1 VTVGSHADINGDGG
15 SGQYRDDGCRQLS
28 GNGDDAAIACLFNV
42 LRFTH
47 QARRELAE
55 WLPEIAYREGVTV
68 SDIINKD
75 TIQSILNSK
84 KLNATQKSEKI
95 RDELYKTRFP
105 EFSKLQDRWK
115 KTAAA
120 ANPSP
125 SKVRFVPS
133 PGFEKKRLEVRLTVE
148 SPGEAREILESL
160 SKIAPQTWEDLL
172 FPRLY

>member
-1 VTVGSHADINGDGG
+1 VTGESSADISGNGGR
-15 SGQYRDDGCRQLS
+15 GQYEDNGCRQLS
-28 GNGDDAAIACLFNV
+28 GGGDDAAVAGLFKT
-42 LRFTH
+42 LRFTR

-55 WLPEIAYREGVTV
+55 WLPEIAYRENVTV
-68 SDIINKD
+68 GDVINRDI
-75 TIQSILNSK
+75 IQSILNSE
-84 KLNATQKSEKI
+84 KLNAPQKSEKI
-95 RDELYKTRFP
+95 RDALYKTRFP

-120 ANPSP
+120 ANPAP
-125 SKVRFVPS
+125 SKVRFIPS

-172 FPRLY
+172 FPR

>member
-1 VTVGSHADINGDGG
+1 VTGESSADTDGDNGC
-15 SGQYRDDGCRQLS
+15 QQLS
-28 GNGDDAAIACLFNV
+28 GGSDDAAVADLFKT
-42 LRFTH
+42 LRFTR

-55 WLPEIAYREGVTV
+55 WLPEIAYRENVTV
-68 SDIINKD
+68 GDVINRDI
-75 TIQSILNSK
+75 IQSILNSE
-84 KLNATQKSEKI
+84 KLNAPQKSEKI

-120 ANPSP
+120 ANPAP
-125 SKVRFVPS
+125 SKVRFIPS

-172 FPRLY
+172 FPR